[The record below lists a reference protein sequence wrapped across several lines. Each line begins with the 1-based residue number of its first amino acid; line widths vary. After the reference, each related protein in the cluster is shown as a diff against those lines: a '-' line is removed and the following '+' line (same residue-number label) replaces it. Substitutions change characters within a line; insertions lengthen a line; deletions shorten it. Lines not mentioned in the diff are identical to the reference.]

1 MAKKESITEIGLDPQ
16 QWRALHPLTPIS
28 QTWSVLAALL
38 GLLTW
43 QTYDEL
49 SQLFSAEI
57 IWGPGYLGYSMF
69 TVVLFAF
76 LTGSLL
82 VALLVG
88 IYSYFAWRKMRYA
101 ITPEA
106 VYFKEGIISRSQRS
120 AKLNRIQAVNITHPF
135 FGRIFGLGRIDIEVA
150 GGAGSNLQF
159 GLLKTS
165 ELEAVRL
172 EILHYLRLA
181 KNGETTVAATDALGN
196 ENRPTTALLSGETN
210 ATVPAEMS
218 TEIPVIYG
226 LKDAVTNA
234 EIEGNLIFSVPV
246 GRLLLSQ
253 TVNIGIIF
261 SLLAGIGSVASSL
274 VLYFVL
280 EGGFGALLGA
290 GSFAFVIFS
299 AVFNTFASNFNFRA
313 YLAEDGIRIRAG
325 LLETRSQTIAPH
337 RIHAVHVEQPF
348 FWRFF
353 DWYRVRITQAAFQDA
368 NTSSDKADV
377 NILLPVGT
385 RADMLR
391 AVWMIYPDLGVA
403 EPLQTLRVGIEGTGD
418 GNGFINNPKRAR
430 IFNWITYNR
439 NAHCLTEKVL
449 LVRSGRI
456 TRHLTINSFS
466 RLQSMY
472 LAQGP
477 VARWKDLAV
486 VHLSMVGGVFSS
498 AEIELGNVDE
508 QVALRLFEELKQRS
522 SEQRSLENPQ
532 AWAQRVH
539 AGLDTDQSY
548 QTVPT
553 PSEATPQLENG
564 FETNQIT
571 PQY

>member
-28 QTWSVLAALL
+28 QTWSALAALL
-38 GLLTW
+38 GILTW

-49 SQLFSAEI
+49 SKLFSPEV
-57 IWGPGYLGYSMF
+57 IWGPGYWGYSMF
-69 TVVLFAF
+69 TAVLFVF

-82 VALLVG
+82 IALLVG

-106 VYFKEGIISRSQRS
+106 VYFKEGIISRNQRS

-172 EILHYLRLA
+172 EILHYLRAA
-181 KNGETTVAATDALGN
+181 KNGETPVATTGVLGN
-196 ENRPTTALLSGETN
+196 ENQPAATLLPGETN
-210 ATVPAEMS
+210 PTAPAAMPTAT
-218 TEIPVIYG
+218 PVTYG

-246 GRLLLSQ
+246 SRLLLSQ
-253 TVNIGIIF
+253 AVNIGVLV
-261 SLLAGIGSVASSL
+261 SLLFGIASIVGSL
-274 VLYFVL
+274 VLFFVF
-280 EGGFGALLGA
+280 EGGFGALLGT

-299 AVFNTFASNFNFRA
+299 AMFNTFASNFNFRA

-368 NTSSDKADV
+368 NASADKADV

-403 EPLQTLRVGIEGTGD
+403 DPLQTLRAGIEGTGD

-439 NAHCLTEKVL
+439 NAHCLTDKVL
-449 LVRSGRI
+449 LVRKGRI
-456 TRHLTINSFS
+456 TRNLTITSFS

-477 VARWKDLAV
+477 LARWKDLAV
-486 VHLSMVGGVFSS
+486 VHLSMVGGAFSS
-498 AEIELGNVDE
+498 VETELGNVDG
-508 QVALRLFEELKQRS
+508 QIALRLFEELKQRS
-522 SEQRSLENPQ
+522 SLQRSLENPQ

-539 AGLDTDQSY
+539 AGLDTEQSY
-548 QTVPT
+548 QAVSA
-553 PSEATPQLENG
+553 PSPVTAQLETS

-571 PQY
+571 PQN